1 MIRMWFRLSI
11 LLMVGL
17 PVQACGLLVDAV
29 QYHRPTASNEL
40 EAICEQKVV
49 RVGISVEPLRTF
61 VFPAIF
67 TDRGL
72 RVAGL
77 DVELTREIT
86 GALSQRCG
94 GPVTPVIR
102 LIHFRNLFVELSER
116 KIDLFVSA
124 VSAYVPS
131 PTRAGFAYS
140 IPYFYNGGLSAI
152 TRRPEVIE
160 RIRALVAA
168 QREYTDF
175 LTARKSALNDLTIAL
190 QEGAGSHRYAEAH
203 LPMNHVVL
211 CDSLPA
217 AFESDDPP
225 IDIILGKLP
234 ILQYMTARVRKDWK
248 LVTLEDGKPL
258 LLTRG
263 HYTVVMAE
271 ESYQLRWFVNDV
283 LFRLDESGRLARMR
297 HRWLEEEYAFPR
309 RAATEGLSFAA
320 ENMPQQYDQ
329 GQCKWAVAW

>member
-1 MIRMWFRLSI
+1 MWLRVSI
-11 LLMVGL
+11 MVMGL
-17 PVQACGLLVDAV
+17 TFQACGLVVDAV
-29 QYHRPTASNEL
+29 QLIRPIAADEV
-40 EAICEQKVV
+40 EAICAQKVV
-49 RVGISVEPLRTF
+49 RVGVTAEPLRPF

-72 RVAGL
+72 RVTGL
-77 DVELTREIT
+77 DVELVREIT

-94 GPVTPVIR
+94 APVTPVIQ
-102 LIHFRNLFVELSER
+102 LVHFRNLFVELSER

-140 IPYFYNGGLSAI
+140 IPYFYNGGLTAI

-160 RIRALVAA
+160 RIRTRIAGQAE
-168 QREYTDF
+168 QTDF
-175 LTARKSALNDLTIAL
+175 LTARKSALTDLTIAL
-190 QEGAGSHRYAEAH
+190 QEGAGSHAYAEAH
-203 LPMNHVVL
+203 LSMDHVVL

-225 IDIILGKLP
+225 IDIILGRLP
-234 ILQYMTARVRKDWK
+234 ILEYITARVRKDWR
-248 LVTLEDGKPL
+248 LVTLENGKPL

-271 ESYQLRWFVNDV
+271 ESYQLRWLVNDV
-283 LFRLDESGRLARMR
+283 LFRLDESGRLAKMR
-297 HRWLEEEYAFPR
+297 HRWLEEDYAYPR

-320 ENMPQQYDQ
+320 ENMPQQRDQ
-329 GQCKWAVAW
+329 GQCRWAKTR